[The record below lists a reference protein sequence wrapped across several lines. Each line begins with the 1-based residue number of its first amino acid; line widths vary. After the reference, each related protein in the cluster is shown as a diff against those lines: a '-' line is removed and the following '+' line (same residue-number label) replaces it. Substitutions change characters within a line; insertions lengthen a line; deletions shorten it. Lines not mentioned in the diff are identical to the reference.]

1 MTPDVAQLAALVPL
15 DPTTLVL
22 LTVALLPA
30 RITPRAFAFA
40 LRRPAWLPALL
51 LVLAVT
57 SLALPVLPWPA
68 IALLNLGLFLEA
80 FRVATHATSS
90 AHRWGALAA
99 IAGAW
104 SLQTFRTF
112 WQTFFEPDG
121 RAHFWFVDF
130 FNKLYLALIDPLL
143 AEVGGPPARH
153 AVLTYLNEPVAF
165 FSNHLLAM
173 HLMASFAAVVAL
185 THVVT
190 GRLNAARE
198 EALTAPQLFTARL
211 PKTWALAA
219 LGTLLLTPWVT
230 THWTVTVAREVCGAA
245 LVGQGLLCA
254 WVVTGKSGLGRVLL
268 LALALVACLH
278 PHLIAVVALVGL
290 GDSLGGWRVA
300 ALRDPERN
308 EIVTRRSTAMV
319 RTLRRAFGP
328 AILLMTLVPLLTFP
342 LIPLSHSVE
351 PTPVVPLH
359 TGAGQGS
366 ATRGA
371 TVSIPASRVPAF
383 EIDRFEHPN
392 ARGQMPTTGL
402 SPREAEAQCAKEGK
416 VLCDS
421 VGWYEACSNH
431 GDRFYL
437 VPSYPYQASAL
448 SRLRRECNLRS
459 ADGPGALMPSGAMAR
474 CHGAYGVSDLAGNVY
489 EWVQIP
495 ELEGFWGLAGSYYGY
510 SDAQTPSCGFRVL
523 IHEAQLDVVDRDATG
538 FRCCR

>member
-51 LVLAVT
+51 LVLAVA

-80 FRVATHATSS
+80 FRVATHASSS
-90 AHRWGALAA
+90 AHRWGTLVA

-153 AVLTYLNEPVAF
+153 AVIAYLTEPVAF

-211 PKTWALAA
+211 PKPWALAA

-230 THWTVTVAREVCGAA
+230 THWTVTVARELGGAA

-254 WVVTGKSGLGRVLL
+254 WVMTASSRLGRILSFAGVL
-268 LALALVACLH
+268 VVCLH
-278 PHLIAVVALVGL
+278 PHLMAIIAVVGL
-290 GDSLGGWRVA
+290 GDSLGGWRER
-300 ALRDPERN
+300 ALRHPERQ
-308 EIVTRRSTAMV
+308 EAAARRSAAWV
-319 RTLRRAFGP
+319 RTLRRSFGP

-342 LIPLSHSVE
+342 LIPLSHRVK
-351 PTPVVPLH
+351 PTSIVPLVMDAH
-359 TGAGQGS
+359 QGS

-371 TVSIPASRVPAF
+371 TVSIAASRVPAF

-392 ARGQMPTTGL
+392 EEGNMPTTGL

-437 VPSYPYQASAL
+437 VTSYPYQASAL

-459 ADGPGALMPSGAMAR
+459 ADGPGAMMPSGAMAR
-474 CHGAYGVSDLAGNVY
+474 CHGAYGVSDLAGNAY
-489 EWVQIP
+489 EWVRVP
-495 ELEGFWGLAGSYYGY
+495 ELQGFWGLAGSYYGY

-523 IHEAQLDVVDRDATG
+523 IHEAQLGVIDRGATG
-538 FRCCR
+538 FRCCK